1 MAYDKVVD
9 STELDAG
16 LSAVADAIREK
27 SGESERLVFPGG
39 FVSAIMEIST
49 GGNSGGAVSGE
60 VHDVSIAAD
69 VNNGSVPLVTGSEF
83 AVKNYTK
90 DGFMAVLI
98 NPNPPS
104 ASSGTMLS
112 IVHGNCN
119 LGSSNVSHYGYYAS
133 ANGTM
138 SVSGTKITTKIKE
151 AADGIVLYVSAGAVW
166 VQTAYSTTLP
176 AGNYKLVLLCFDI

>member
-16 LSAVADAIREK
+16 LSAVADEIRK
-27 SGESERLVFPGG
+27 KNGKSERLVFPGG
-39 FVSAIMEIST
+39 FVSAIMEITAGES
-49 GGNSGGAVSGE
+49 SGGAVRGE
-60 VHDVSIAAD
+60 THDVSLSSD
-69 VNNGSVPLVTGSEF
+69 VSNGSMPLVSGSEF
-83 AVKNYTK
+83 AAENYTK
-90 DGFMAVLI
+90 DGFVAVLI
-98 NPNPPS
+98 NTNPPS
-104 ASSGTMLS
+104 ASSGTILS
-112 IVHGNCN
+112 IVHGNWN

-151 AADGIVLYVSAGAVW
+151 AASGNVLYVSAGAVW
-166 VQTAYSTTLP
+166 VQTAYSIKLP